1 MRVRTVLP
9 ALALATAGL
18 FGTAPAA
25 SALEF
30 GDLTVTVEQ
39 SPDVVTGCNAGSVS
53 LSPSLQCGV
62 FHITP
67 A

>member
-1 MRVRTVLP
+1 MRLRTALT

-18 FGTAPAA
+18 LATAPTA

-30 GDLTVTVEQ
+30 GDLIITVEQ

-62 FHITP
+62 FHIAT
-67 A
+67 